1 MRPAELDASAPVDV
15 RTVAPLNPATGF
27 ENEFTDRGFAT
38 YGLALADGLANFDL
52 GTVARAKPSVSQ
64 RLEWPVRPHGAVAP
78 EGASNATP
86 MISTPIAPST
96 GGWVTWAAG
105 AGRCSRGGELRSP
118 FAADRFLAGWA
129 RSVETG
135 PALIMVYRPTS
146 PSRAGCGPPK
156 PLYHHPMPRAV
167 AYIRAST
174 ADQTQTLDAQRERIA
189 VWAER
194 EGVEVVAYHVDA
206 GVSGTTPA
214 HKPTGLTDALLDVET
229 HRADFLVVTTRDR
242 LARSALDAALI
253 DRDLAKLRA
262 RVVAA
267 DGDAASNADTD
278 EGRLVRTIL
287 DAVAEY
293 EAARTRARTRAV
305 LRHRR
310 QQGLRTGGR
319 LPYGF
324 DELEGRLIPYEPEQN
339 ALRRLYELSDA
350 GKSQRQI
357 SEVLNSERW
366 PPRGEKWHRSLVR
379 RLIARRVAASQIQ
392 DPPDDR

>member
-1 MRPAELDASAPVDV
+1 
-15 RTVAPLNPATGF
+15 
-27 ENEFTDRGFAT
+27 
-38 YGLALADGLANFDL
+38 
-52 GTVARAKPSVSQ
+52 
-64 RLEWPVRPHGAVAP
+64 
-78 EGASNATP
+78 
-86 MISTPIAPST
+86 
-96 GGWVTWAAG
+96 
-105 AGRCSRGGELRSP
+105 
-118 FAADRFLAGWA
+118 
-129 RSVETG
+129 
-135 PALIMVYRPTS
+135 
-146 PSRAGCGPPK
+146 
-156 PLYHHPMPRAV
+156 MPRAV

-189 VWAER
+189 AWAER

-214 HKPTGLTDALLDVET
+214 HKRTGLTDALLDVET
-229 HRADFLVVTTRDR
+229 HRADLLVVTTRDR
-242 LARSALDAALI
+242 LARSALDAALL
-253 DRDLAKLRA
+253 DRDLAKLKA
-262 RVVAA
+262 RVVAV

-350 GKSQRQI
+350 GMSQRRI
-357 SEVLNSERW
+357 ATILDAERW
-366 PPRGEKWHRSLVR
+366 PTRGEKWHRSLVR
-379 RLIARRVAASQIQ
+379 RLLERRAENVPAAAEDRWVYGSMGLASRQDLFPEQHDQFPQARISSN
-392 DPPDDR
+392 